1 MALRKK
7 GGDNAT
13 TESTTEVPVA
23 EATKARKPLTIAAIV
38 GGGVLA
44 LGAAFGVG
52 LVAGHA
58 APGFPGGPEFA
69 AGAGPLGGHGDGDRG
84 GDRHGDKGHQGE
96 RLGELQHSGEARPG
110 DPGNP
115 PAGGDFCHPGDGHT
129 HDAQGNDVAPSDAA
143 EGFTCQ
149 TGPAGGTGTV
159 TPAPSTS
166 TTP

>member
-1 MALRKK
+1 MAFTKK
-7 GGDNAT
+7 GGDHAAA
-13 TESTTEVPVA
+13 ESTTEVPVA
-23 EATKARKPLTIAAIV
+23 ESAKSRKPLTIAAIV

-58 APGFPGGPEFA
+58 APAFPGGPEFA
-69 AGAGPLGGHGDGDRG
+69 AGAGPLGGHGDGHHR
-84 GDRHGDKGHQGE
+84 GDKGHQGQ
-96 RLGELQHSGEARPG
+96 RLGELQHSGEAHVG
-110 DPGNP
+110 QGGSGMNTE
-115 PAGGDFCHPGDGHT
+115 GDFCHPGDGHT

-149 TGPAGGTGTV
+149 TGPAEGSTGTV
-159 TPAPSTS
+159 PAPETS